1 MEGKI
6 MENAK
11 LWAQEVAEKIKH
23 KELKVAE
30 RNKNKIPY
38 TTDADGK
45 FDDRSDEAHIG
56 WWTNGFFG
64 GTMWQLYHATKEPV
78 YKENALFIEKALD
91 KVLMTVALDGCLL
104 QWLTGVRQGTRK
116 ALTEV

>member
-23 KELKVAE
+23 KERKVAE

-45 FDDRSDEAHIG
+45 FDDHSDEAHIC

-78 YKENALFIEKALD
+78 FKENALFIEKALD
-91 KVLMTVALDGCLL
+91 KALMNEHGS
-104 QWLTGVRQGTRK
+104 
-116 ALTEV
+116 